1 MLYKLLHLRCNLFL
15 KEFNIQD
22 LDEPIPLP
30 KDFEKASSEEKI
42 RWIED
47 VCAKVVDK
55 YFFEECTDIMD
66 KLRIVVM
73 DVQHPTNYWIA
84 NIENGRVY
92 CNHCENLT
100 NM

>member
-1 MLYKLLHLRCNLFL
+1 
-15 KEFNIQD
+15 
-22 LDEPIPLP
+22 
-30 KDFEKASSEEKI
+30 
-42 RWIED
+42 
-47 VCAKVVDK
+47 
-55 YFFEECTDIMD
+55 MD

-73 DVQHPTNYWIA
+73 DVQHPKNYWIA